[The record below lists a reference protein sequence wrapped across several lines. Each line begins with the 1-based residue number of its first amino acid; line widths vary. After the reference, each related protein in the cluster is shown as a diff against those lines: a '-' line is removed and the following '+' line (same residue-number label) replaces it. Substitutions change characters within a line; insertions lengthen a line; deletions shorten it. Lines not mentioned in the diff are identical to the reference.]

1 MKKNVGKVIFL
12 IFILPILLP
21 GYSYPDE
28 TQWLR
33 LPIDIR
39 DAHLT
44 CIAVDPENPD
54 TLYIGTDRHLHKSSD
69 SGSIWSTVFTCSGE
83 KRGIND
89 IFISS
94 DLVYIAT
101 KNGLYRSSDSGKD
114 WQRIHAGKT
123 SDKRNI
129 KSVAITDDKKYFYLL
144 LNTGLYEIADN
155 NLLWRKI
162 YPGSNIAEQTNGDE
176 EEASTD
182 DVIVL
187 KKISLDKKNNLYLST
202 TKGIFKSSD
211 RGKNWGRLNET
222 GLSNHDI
229 NFCLV
234 SKIDSNKVYAA
245 TEGGFFGYL
254 NNEKKWENIYS
265 GLTATKIQ
273 YLSFNSKNEDFLLCL
288 ADNSIYK
295 TAAQK
300 DSLERLYSNFANDPS
315 IRAVQEMA
323 VSYAEVHPDKINNW
337 RKGTKLRGLL
347 PKVTFGIDRSVSD
360 TYEIYTSG
368 TRANAFY
375 LIGPPDHTDGWDLS
389 FTWDLGDLIYNEHQT
404 SIDTRSKLMVQLRE
418 DILNEVTR
426 LYFERRRLQIAL
438 AGSKSATQT
447 QVIEKELRLQEL
459 TASLDAF
466 TGGAFSNAIEAGR
479 R

>member
-1 MKKNVGKVIFL
+1 MIKFLTVIA
-12 IFILPILLP
+12 IIAVLP
-21 GYSYPDE
+21 GYLYPDE
-28 TQWLR
+28 TQWDR

-83 KRGIND
+83 ERGIND

-94 DLVYIAT
+94 DSVLYIAT
-101 KNGLYRSSDSGKD
+101 KNGLYRSSDFGKD

-155 NLLWRKI
+155 DLSWRKI
-162 YPGSNIAEQTNGDE
+162 YPGSNIAEQTNGE
-176 EEASTD
+176 EEEFSTD

-187 KKISLDKKNNLYLST
+187 KKIALDKKNNLYLST

-211 RGKNWGRLNET
+211 RGKNWERLNKT

-234 SKIDSNKVYAA
+234 SKIDGNKVYAA

-254 NNEKKWENIYS
+254 SNEKKWKNIYS

-273 YLSFNSKNEDFLLCL
+273 YLSFNSKNEDFILCL

-295 TAAQK
+295 TAVKK

-323 VSYAEVHPDKINNW
+323 ISYAEVHPDKINNW
-337 RKGTKLRGLL
+337 RKGAKLRGLL
-347 PKVTFGIDRSVSD
+347 PKVTFGIDQSASD
-360 TYEIYTSG
+360 TYDIYTSG
-368 TRANAFY
+368 TKSY
-375 LIGPPDHTDGWDLS
+375 TLLGPRDYTDGWDLT

-404 SIDTRSKLMVQLRE
+404 SIDVRSKLMVQLRE

-426 LYFERRRLQIAL
+426 LYFERRRLQIEL
-438 AGSKSATQT
+438 AGSKPATQT
-447 QVIEKELRLQEL
+447 QAIEKELRLQEL
-459 TASLDAF
+459 TASIDAF
-466 TGGAFSNAIEAGR
+466 TGGAFSNAIGAGR

>member
-1 MKKNVGKVIFL
+1 MKKKSRKVIFL
-12 IFILPILLP
+12 IVTLLLLLP
-21 GYSYPDE
+21 GYSYPGE

-33 LPIDIR
+33 LPINIR

-83 KRGIND
+83 GKGIND

-94 DLVYIAT
+94 DSVLYIAT
-101 KNGLYRSSDSGKD
+101 KNGLYRSSDFGKD

-129 KSVAITDDKKYFYLL
+129 KSVAVTDDKKYFYLL

-155 NLLWRKI
+155 DLLWRKI
-162 YPGSNIAEQTNGDE
+162 YPGSDIREQTNGE
-176 EEASTD
+176 EEDASTD

-187 KKISLDKKNNLYLST
+187 KKIALDKKNNLYLST
-202 TKGIFKSSD
+202 SKGIFKSSD
-211 RGKNWGRLNET
+211 QGKNWERLNET

-234 SKIDSNKVYAA
+234 SKIDSNKIYAA
-245 TEGGFFGYL
+245 TEGGFFRYL
-254 NNEKKWENIYS
+254 NNEKKWSNIYS
-265 GLTATKIQ
+265 GLIAAEIQ
-273 YLSFNSKNEDFLLCL
+273 SLSFNSKNEDFLLCL

-295 TAAQK
+295 TVAKK
-300 DSLERLYSNFANDPS
+300 DSLERLYSSFANEPS

-323 VSYAEVHPDKINNW
+323 VAYAEVHPDKINKW
-337 RKGTKLRGLL
+337 RKGTRLRGLL
-347 PKVTFGIDRSVSD
+347 PKVTFGIDQSVSD
-360 TYEIYTSG
+360 TYEIYTSS
-368 TRANAFY
+368 TKSYY
-375 LIGPPDHTDGWDLS
+375 LIGPHDHTDGWDLN

-404 SIDTRSKLMVQLRE
+404 SIDVRSKLMVQLRE

-426 LYFERRRLQIAL
+426 LYFERRRLQIEL
-438 AGSKSATQT
+438 ASSKPATQT
-447 QVIEKELRLQEL
+447 QAIEKELRLQEL
-459 TASLDAF
+459 TASIDAF
-466 TGGAFSNAIEAGR
+466 TGGAFSDAIGPGQR
-479 R
+479 